1 MSQEYNVLK
10 TMQVR
15 EGDTPVYAHIIDD
28 EKLGEA
34 TCSSNHVVD
43 QFCQSFTKSGTT
55 VTCEP
60 LRGYPLEVE
69 WQTKNLCTIDS
80 IDTAV
85 TVKETNLFKGNLNP
99 PLVISADVSQITAP
113 NQAGLVNAIWSDGTS
128 TPLSVT
134 MLDSGYVST
143 NKVLT
148 ALQYVNWCNA
158 TGTAKIQ
165 VEVGTQKTAYE
176 SYAETATITRCGKN
190 LARYPYT
197 DTTKTVNGI
206 TFTDN
211 GDGTITAN
219 GTATASANFNLGTQR
234 TWALK
239 PGADYT
245 ASINQVSGT
254 ATGTPGFAVNYYRP
268 GASAGNYSAWLNS
281 TVNKTVT
288 KPCPADYESV
298 RSYVTIPSGAVCTN
312 LVLSVQLEAG
322 ATATNHE
329 PSTEP
334 EIFAPGE
341 PITAIPG
348 VNTIFADAGLVTV
361 TGKANPSA
369 IIEKLTN
376 AVLALGGNVQGG
388 IDMFSLKSFIK
399 KGLLDAI
406 GKMADYQVILNS
418 VGWMEK
424 GVLTEEDLAEI
435 NAKIEAQYPVEQET
449 EQLPI
454 E

>member
-1 MSQEYNVLK
+1 MKIQGTTIN
-10 TMQVR
+10 
-15 EGDTPVYAHIIDD
+15 TPIARTAVVKDD
-28 EKLGEA
+28 IVSAKPWSSKNIVDKL
-34 TCSSNHVVD
+34 CP
-43 QFCQSFTKSGTT
+43 SFTESGSV

-60 LRGYPLEVE
+60 VEGYPLEV
-69 WQTKNLCTIDS
+69 
-80 IDTAV
+80 TA
-85 TVKETNLFKGNLNP
+85 EE
-99 PLVISADVSQITAP
+99 
-113 NQAGLVNAIWSDGTS
+113 GT
-128 TPLSVT
+128 
-134 MLDSGYVST
+134 
-143 NKVLT
+143 
-148 ALQYVNWCNA
+148 
-158 TGTAKIQ
+158 
-165 VEVGTQKTAYE
+165 
-176 SYAETATITRCGKN
+176 TITRCGKN

-219 GTATASANFNLGTQR
+219 GTATANAVFNFGTQR

-322 ATATNHE
+322 TTATNHE
-329 PSTEP
+329 PYTEP
-334 EIFAPGE
+334 ETFAPGE

-361 TGKANPSA
+361 KGKADPVA
-369 IIEKLTN
+369 IFNNLQN
-376 AVLALGGNVQGG
+376 RLA
-388 IDMFSLKSFIK
+388 
-399 KGLLDAI
+399 A
-406 GKMADYQVILNS
+406 
-418 VGWMEK
+418 
-424 GVLTEEDLAEI
+424 
-435 NAKIEAQYPVEQET
+435 IEAAVVSNA
-449 EQLPI
+449 
-454 E
+454 